1 MKDEREMTLEEFK
14 FKRCPSDCP
23 DRSIEPNCH
32 ETCEGYLFRCE
43 ENKKK
48 RQRRRVE
55 TDFYNFKK
63 ERVRDTKKKVNLT
76 P

>member
-1 MKDEREMTLEEFK
+1 MDK
-14 FKRCPSDCP
+14 FKSCQDCP

-48 RQRRRVE
+48 
-55 TDFYNFKK
+55 
-63 ERVRDTKKKVNLT
+63 VNLT